1 MRLSFRTKLFLP
13 LIISWLCLLS
23 VVTVNALRDREL
35 RMDERKT
42 QIANA
47 GDMAISIV
55 KEYAAMASAGKLPEA
70 LAKQQALERIKALR
84 YGETGY
90 LLVID
95 SQRMLMHPIAA
106 NLVGKGVGDIRDAEG
121 RQMCLD
127 ALNVAREAGKGYTW
141 FLWNKP
147 GAAAPEQKI
156 SYNVYYRPWDWTV
169 MTGLYIGDVDAAF
182 RTAVLESVGVLLAA
196 GLALSLL
203 VAAIV
208 RNIERSLGGAPEHA
222 VALARRIAQGD
233 LGCAIEIRPGD
244 STSLMVAMKA
254 MRDALAGI
262 VGQVREGTATIASA
276 SCQIAAGNTD
286 LSSRTEERAATLEET
301 ASSMEE
307 LTSTVKQSAEHARH
321 ANALARSASEVALR
335 GGEVVAQVVDT
346 MASINASSKKVV
358 DIIDVIDGIAFQTN
372 ILALNAAV
380 EAARAGEQGRGFAVV
395 AAEVRNLAHRSAA
408 AAREIKSLIDDS
420 VKQADAGAMLVD
432 QAGATMK
439 DILGSVERVTTMIG
453 EITVAAQEQT
463 VGIEQINQAMS
474 QMDQVTQ
481 QDAAL
486 VEEIAATSESMQHQ
500 AAELAGVVSM
510 FKLADGARMASQ
522 ASPSVPTGRPGWRA
536 GNARAGDTPSLA
548 R

>member
-13 LIISWLCLLS
+13 LMISWLCLLS
-23 VVTVNALRDREL
+23 VVTVNALRDRTL

-70 LAKQQALERIKALR
+70 DAKQQALERIKALR

-106 NLVGKGVGDIRDAEG
+106 NLVGRSVGDIRDAEG

-127 ALNVAREAGKGYTW
+127 ALNVAKEAGNGYTY

-169 MTGLYIGDVDAAF
+169 MTGLYTGDVDAAF
-182 RTAVLESVGVLLAA
+182 RTSVLESLGVLVIA
-196 GLALSLL
+196 GLALSVL

-262 VGQVREGTATIASA
+262 VGRVREGTATIASA
-276 SCQIAAGNTD
+276 SCQIAAGNID

-301 ASSMEE
+301 ASSLEE
-307 LTSTVKQSAEHARH
+307 LTSTVQQSADHALQ

-335 GGEVVAQVVDT
+335 GGEVVSHVVDT

-420 VKQADAGAMLVD
+420 VEQADAGAMLVN

-439 DILGSVERVTTMIG
+439 DILDSVERVTAMIG

-486 VEEIAATSESMQHQ
+486 VEEVAATSESMQHQ

-510 FKLADGARMASQ
+510 FKLADGGTLPAAQ
-522 ASPSVPTGRPGWRA
+522 ASASVPTKRTGWQVRV
-536 GNARAGDTPSLA
+536 GPLLR
-548 R
+548 